1 MISVVIPV
9 YNNLQ
14 YLEDCFRSVFEQDGD
29 VEMVI
34 VDDGSDDG
42 SEIVCKRYSGF
53 PRVRYIRTDRVGISC
68 ARNAGIRESS
78 GEYISFL
85 DSDDMLLPGTL
96 MTLLKMLERHPKCG
110 IAVGQYI
117 RKEIASPGKFHE
129 FVEDAETSIINSL
142 YQKKYFHTSSWGK
155 LYRREVLE
163 NTELFVEDRTYED
176 LEIFERLYLKA
187 VNIVYTTKPVYFYRK
202 NPTSF
207 LNTISPA
214 RRDMLWA
221 TARISDYTAAHIPAA
236 MSAACSRRFSSLFNM
251 FNLAAVSNDEPTARE
266 CFKEICGL
274 RGKVLTDP
282 DVRLKNKLGA
292 LLSYFGFR
300 LCLTIGRHT

>member
-9 YNNLQ
+9 YNNLP
-14 YLEDCFRSVFEQDGD
+14 YLEECFRSVFEQDGD

-42 SEIVCKRYSGF
+42 SEVVCRQYSGF

-68 ARNAGIRESS
+68 ARNAGIREAS

-85 DSDDMLLPGTL
+85 DSDDMLMPGAL
-96 MTLLKMLERHPKCG
+96 ATLLKMLERHPECG
-110 IAVGQYI
+110 IAVGQYT
-117 RKEIASPGKFHE
+117 RKEIPSAGKGNE
-129 FVEDAETSIINSL
+129 FVADAEESIINSL
-142 YQKKYFHTSSWGK
+142 YQKKYYHTSSWGK
-155 LYRREVLE
+155 LYRCEVLE
-163 NTELFVEDRTYED
+163 NTELFVEGRTYED
-176 LEIFERLYLKA
+176 LEIFLRLYIKA
-187 VNIVYTTKPVYFYRK
+187 RNVVYTTKPVYFYRK

-221 TARISDYTAAHIPAA
+221 TSRLLEDTAKHCPAA
-236 MSAACSRRFSSLFNM
+236 SAAARSRRFSSLFNM
-251 FNLAAVSNDEPTARE
+251 LNLSASTGDETTARE

-292 LLSYFGFR
+292 LLSYLGFKP
-300 LCLTIGRHT
+300 CLTVGRHT